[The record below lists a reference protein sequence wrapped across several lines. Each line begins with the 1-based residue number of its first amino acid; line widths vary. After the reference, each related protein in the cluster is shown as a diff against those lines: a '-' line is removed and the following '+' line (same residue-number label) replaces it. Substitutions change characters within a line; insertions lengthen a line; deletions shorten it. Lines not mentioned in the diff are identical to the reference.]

1 MVDIGDRIAQIENEI
16 FDLAD
21 RAENCRKVMIA
32 ARIGM
37 IGGGVALAAFIFG
50 ILRFD
55 GLVFVVAVTAILVGI
70 VTYGSNK
77 STREQLLAQI
87 TQLKATRTAMIDSV
101 RMETVTPVQPRP
113 GLPNGHDPSGGHA

>member
-1 MVDIGDRIAQIENEI
+1 MVDIGDRIAQIESEI

-32 ARIGM
+32 ARVGI
-37 IGGGVALAAFIFG
+37 IGGGAALAAFIFG

-55 GLVFVVAVTAILVGI
+55 GLVFVVAITAILVGI

-77 STREQLLAQI
+77 STREQLLEQI

-113 GLPNGHDPSGGHA
+113 GLPNGHDPSGGH

>member
-1 MVDIGDRIAQIENEI
+1 MVDIGDRIAQIESEI
-16 FDLAD
+16 FDLTD

-32 ARIGM
+32 ARVGI
-37 IGGGVALAAFIFG
+37 IGGGAALAAFIFG

-77 STREQLLAQI
+77 STREQLLAKV
-87 TQLKATRTAMIDSV
+87 TERKATRAAMIDSV

-113 GLPNGHDPSGGHA
+113 GLPNGHDPSGGH